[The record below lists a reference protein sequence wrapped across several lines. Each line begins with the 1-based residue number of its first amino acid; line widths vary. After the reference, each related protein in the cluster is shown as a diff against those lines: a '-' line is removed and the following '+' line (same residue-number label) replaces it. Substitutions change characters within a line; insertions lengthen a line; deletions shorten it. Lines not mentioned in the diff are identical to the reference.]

1 MSMTMISHRNNNNNS
16 YTNNSRC
23 NTMETRITMKLT
35 SQWITKRVKMR
46 RWMRKL
52 TGCRPKRPSSII
64 ILNAS
69 NKRPT

>member
-1 MSMTMISHRNNNNNS
+1 MSMMKISHKNNIYNS
-16 YTNNSRC
+16 FTNNSRC
-23 NTMETRITMKLT
+23 NTMATRMKLI

-46 RWMRKL
+46 RWMRKPID
-52 TGCRPKRPSSII
+52 CRLKRLFSII